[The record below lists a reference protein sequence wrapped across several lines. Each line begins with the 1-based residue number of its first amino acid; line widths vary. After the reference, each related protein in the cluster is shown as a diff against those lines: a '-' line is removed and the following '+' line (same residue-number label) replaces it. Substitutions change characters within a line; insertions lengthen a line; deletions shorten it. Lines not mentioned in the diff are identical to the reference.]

1 MTAEDRDAMITDYQ
15 SWAKHLGDRLIQG
28 ERLARKSG
36 RRARRRGKKLQIT
49 DGPYIESKE
58 IIAGF
63 WIVQADDLEQASRLA
78 DGLPFGKGELEI
90 REIEP

>member
-1 MTAEDRDAMITDYQ
+1 MPQFICLLRNSAEPAGPPMTPEDRDTMIADYQ
-15 SWAKHLGDRLIQG
+15 TWVKHLGDRLIQG

-49 DGPYIESKE
+49 DG
-58 IIAGF
+58 
-63 WIVQADDLEQASRLA
+63 
-78 DGLPFGKGELEI
+78 LPFGKGELEI